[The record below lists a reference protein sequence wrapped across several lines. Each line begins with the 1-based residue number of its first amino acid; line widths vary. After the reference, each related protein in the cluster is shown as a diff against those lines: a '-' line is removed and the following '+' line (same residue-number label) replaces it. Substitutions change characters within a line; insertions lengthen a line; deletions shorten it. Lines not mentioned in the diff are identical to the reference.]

1 MAAGRHVIVKQRD
14 ELRQWPRTRGTSCRG
29 RVRACLHPPSD
40 VTSVNDPAGPSRETY
55 IKFGSYTTP
64 LAKLDGSTRLRYPI
78 HNRLRLY
85 RYEKGYKTWLWVN
98 SFTTQRLRGVS
109 LRCSGS
115 LALAKLRAGWVAHR
129 VKLLQGRKGYDEH
142 LERGGS

>member
-1 MAAGRHVIVKQRD
+1 MSD
-14 ELRQWPRTRGTSCRG
+14 EYLK
-29 RVRACLHPPSD
+29 
-40 VTSVNDPAGPSRETY
+40 VTTQ
-55 IKFGSYTTP
+55 
-64 LAKLDGSTRLRYPI
+64 AKLEGDTWSRYPI

-98 SFTTQRLRGVS
+98 GFTAQRLREVS

-129 VKLLQGRKGYDEH
+129 VKLLQGREGYDEH
-142 LERGGS
+142 LEHDSS